1 MGHTRL
7 KGGGQ
12 GEHVEHTRGKE
23 VRVVPK
29 AKKWWQGRRQKNK
42 KKAGRNVWKK
52 KVKNF
57 FTHTLA
63 RIDRPAEP
71 RRL

>member
-1 MGHTRL
+1 MGNTWL

-23 VRVVPK
+23 VRDVPK

-42 KKAGRNVWKK
+42 KNPVETSGKK
-52 KVKNF
+52 K
-57 FTHTLA
+57 
-63 RIDRPAEP
+63 
-71 RRL
+71 